1 MPSQRKSNAPK
12 RKAPTSTHNQKPAAH
27 QAVVAPSAWHD
38 IAGVALIVL
47 AVALLV
53 ALMSPSDALVAQ
65 AFRTGLVMGFG
76 AGAPLVPCALLL
88 YAITYFVPQDGPFSL
103 RIALGLTLIV
113 AALLAML
120 SVLATPDGLASAN
133 ADMVFADAVAQT
145 SGGWLGGAVAWVL
158 LTLLGRTI
166 SLIVLVGLMIAGIVI
181 CGFSISG
188 LVAKIR
194 NASSAAHEHLAER
207 ASERAT
213 SRAQARA
220 ARAAA
225 GEGTAVLAASPTT
238 ALPRRGRSKSGE
250 PATTFLGNRKTSVLR
265 RGDKAQ
271 KPYQHPRMAADEA
284 PGALHDTVEDLEGQT
299 VTAPLPVTPASHD
312 KKRPQ
317 RRRRAKA
324 QEAQDALVEDGDL
337 LGNEEAADARDVDQW
352 DGPDTPQLDLS
363 APWEEAPAAPKPK
376 GAKDAKASAAE
387 KPTAPSGG
395 ISKAA
400 MAKAPAK
407 PKRPGE
413 DSAQYELPPLSLLD
427 TSKDNSV
434 TASSEEELQAT
445 ADRLQAKLIE
455 FGSTSQVVGWVAG
468 PIVTTFKIQ
477 MGEGERVSKI
487 MNLEDDIALSL
498 AAKSVRIFVIP
509 GSTYLG
515 IEIPNS
521 KRRNV
526 YLGDVVPFAKGGAL
540 EFAIG
545 RDSEGK
551 PVVADLAKMPHLLIA
566 GTTGSGKSVMINT
579 IIMSMLM
586 RATPDQLRLIM
597 VDPKRVEFTF
607 YEGLP
612 HLYVPV
618 VTEPKQ
624 AASALQWATTEMER
638 RLKIFAKAGVR
649 NIAGYNKK
657 VKSGALGDDEGASP
671 DPMPYLVVVVDELS
685 DLMMVSGK
693 EVEASIVRIAQLAR
707 AAGIHLVLAT
717 QRPTTDVVTGLIK
730 ANIESRIALTVAQKN
745 DSRIILDEKGADRL
759 LGNGDMLFKSGGL
772 KPRRILGCYV
782 SDDEVENVVS
792 YWADQGE
799 PDYHEEVLSAV
810 APAELEGSSEASDLD
825 EEDDP
830 LVWEAAQI
838 VVDSQLGSTSTLQ
851 RRLKVGYARAGRIMD
866 MLEHKGIVGPPNGS
880 KPRDVLLQPEGLEE
894 LRQAEA
900 LYREV

>member
-12 RKAPTSTHNQKPAAH
+12 RKAPTNTHNSKPAAH

-53 ALMSPSDALVAQ
+53 ALMSPSDAVVAQ
-65 AFRTGLVMGFG
+65 ACRTGLVLGFG

-88 YAITYFVPQDGPFSL
+88 YALTYFAPQEGPFSL

-113 AALLAML
+113 VALLAML
-120 SVLATPDGLASAN
+120 SVLATPNGLASAD
-133 ADMVFADAVAQT
+133 ADMVFSEAIVQT

-166 SLIVLVGLMIAGIVI
+166 ALIVLAGLMIAGVVI

-207 ASERAT
+207 ASERAS

-220 ARAAA
+220 AKAMV
-225 GEGTAVLAASPTT
+225 GEGTAVLAANPTT
-238 ALPRRGRSKSGE
+238 ALPRRGRSNSGE
-250 PATTFLGNRKTSVLR
+250 PATTFLGGRKTSVLR

-284 PGALHDTVEDLEGQT
+284 PGALHPEVDELEGQT
-299 VTAPLPVTPASHD
+299 VTAPLPVTPVSHD
-312 KKRPQ
+312 KKRLQ
-317 RRRRAKA
+317 RRRRTKA
-324 QEAQDALVEDGDL
+324 QEAENSLVEDGEL
-337 LGNEEAADARDVDQW
+337 LGNEDAGDSRDVDQW
-352 DGPDTPQLDLS
+352 DTPDTSQLDLT
-363 APWEEAPAAPKPK
+363 APWEETPAATKSK
-376 GAKDAKASAAE
+376 ASNASKASAAE
-387 KPTAPSGG
+387 KPTAPTGG

-413 DSAQYELPPLSLLD
+413 ESALYKLPPLSLLD
-427 TSKDNSV
+427 TSKDNAV

-477 MGEGERVSKI
+477 MGEGERVNKI

-657 VKSGALGDDEGASP
+657 VKSGALGDDEGISP